1 MIKIRRHKRRSVPML
16 NTASLPDLIFTV
28 LFFFMIV
35 THMRKVTPQLTTRV
49 PEGTE
54 LTQNIHKGG
63 LVYIYI
69 NKEGQLQL
77 GDKIGTV
84 DDIGKYIE
92 TERKAMSSEDR
103 EQMTIVLKADR
114 KTPMDI
120 INQVKQAL
128 RIAGAYNVS
137 YSATQKATPAPK
149 MPNK

>member
-1 MIKIRRHKRRSVPML
+1 MIRIHRHKRRSVPSL

-35 THMRKVTPQLTTRV
+35 THMRKVTPQLTTHI

-77 GDKIGTV
+77 GEKIGTV
-84 DDIGKYIE
+84 ADIGKYIE
-92 TERKAMSSEDR
+92 AERKAMSSEDR
-103 EQMTIVLKADR
+103 EQMTVVLKADR
-114 KTPMDI
+114 KTPMGI

-128 RIAGAYNVS
+128 RTAGAYSVS
-137 YSATQKATPAPK
+137 YSATQKTTPTPK
-149 MPNK
+149 QENK